1 MVRTES
7 TQLLQLSAPAPP
19 FNLPDPS
26 GRMLSLADVRG
37 TPGLLIV
44 FLCNHCPY
52 VKHLRDG
59 LARFA
64 REYAERGLSIVG
76 INSND
81 AETYPDDAPE
91 RMLEEVRA
99 AGYVF
104 PYLYDA
110 EQSVARAY
118 QAACTP
124 DFFLFDRHGR
134 LAYRGQFDGS
144 RPGNDVPVTGRDLR
158 AAADAVLLGRR
169 VEGEQ
174 FPSLGCNIKWRKGRE
189 PEWFR
194 A

>member
-1 MVRTES
+1 VVKTPS
-7 TQLLQLSAPAPP
+7 SQLLSLGTPAPP
-19 FNLPDPS
+19 FRLPDPS

-37 TPGLLIV
+37 APGLLIV

-52 VKHLRDG
+52 VKHVRDG

-64 REYAERGLSIVG
+64 RDYTERGLAIVG

-81 AETYPDDAPE
+81 VEAHPDDAPE
-91 RMLEEVRA
+91 RMAEEIGS

-110 EQSVARAY
+110 DQSVADAY
-118 QAACTP
+118 RAACTP

-144 RPGNDVPVTGRDLR
+144 RPGNDVPVTGEDLR

-174 FPSLGCNIKWRKGRE
+174 RPSLGCNIKWRPGRE
-189 PEWFR
+189 PAWMS